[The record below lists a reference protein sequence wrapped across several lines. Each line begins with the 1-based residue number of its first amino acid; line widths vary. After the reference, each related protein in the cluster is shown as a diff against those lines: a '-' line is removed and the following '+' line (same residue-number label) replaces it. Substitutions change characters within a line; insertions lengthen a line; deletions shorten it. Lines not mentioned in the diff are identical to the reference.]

1 MAKVKIT
8 QLPGYIEIDKQ
19 NDLLP
24 IVDKLNTE
32 TKKITSDNLVLSYAA
47 TPEDIDRGISDE
59 VYITPKA
66 LFDSTAYVSMSFM
79 TVAYNGNKPLTT
91 IDEAYQDVPNE
102 MEGYTLVSWSAM
114 CVDPSSSGDIVFS
127 ITHDGIDM
135 FTSSITID
143 EWHTSSRTSTH
154 PAVVNPF
161 NQTLSA
167 GKVIHFAVTSKGTG
181 VTFAKV
187 TLGFRNKAISGGGA
201 GGGGDVYGPSSV
213 VDDDIAVFNGTSG
226 KVIKDSGV
234 KITDIA
240 LGDVQGPVHSYDR
253 DVPIFDGT
261 TGKVI
266 ADSGI
271 TIDEL
276 KDHNQLDNLQGGD
289 ATSVEFY
296 HLDYTN
302 YEKVINGDFGG
313 TGDYPNLIDILPD
326 EDEET
331 GKRYKTVQA
340 AVDYLSSLLPL
351 TVPWGIRIYGIVAED
366 LTVNTDLIQYVQ
378 IIGQN
383 PPGSFGLDFNYGC
396 GFAGTV
402 TITDS
407 PSSDGQIMFSNC
419 TIAALVLS
427 TPNGRYTRATLNNCS
442 VASFT
447 SDNSHCSLQ
456 ATGPLM
462 NCTDFSDG
470 TLNYSNGILTGTITG
485 GTITATNVF
494 WGSDQPTGG
503 TITVNNL
510 LGFAGFWF
518 MINTGTTWIID
529 GFKDNAAYNSIRIQT
544 GASLELY
551 NSDMDVEIANGG
563 TLTTVNG
570 TGLIEVANGGT
581 LTTVNCTGSVTVDPG
596 GTWNKTSSHNDH
608 FLTFQGGTTDEYY
621 HLTSEEHTTVQNT
634 SGVNTG
640 DQNDHNLLDNIQGG
654 DSTSNEYY
662 HLTSEEHDRINPAT
676 DTTLGVVKIG
686 NGLTIEGDGTLNAV
700 DPILNH
706 NLLEG
711 LQGGDSTSSEFY
723 HLTEV
728 EYNDLQQ
735 ILYLGE
741 WRT

>member
-213 VDDDIAVFNGTSG
+213 VDDDIAVFDGTSG

-289 ATSVEFY
+289 
-296 HLDYTN
+296 
-302 YEKVINGDFGG
+302 
-313 TGDYPNLIDILPD
+313 
-326 EDEET
+326 
-331 GKRYKTVQA
+331 
-340 AVDYLSSLLPL
+340 
-351 TVPWGIRIYGIVAED
+351 
-366 LTVNTDLIQYVQ
+366 
-378 IIGQN
+378 
-383 PPGSFGLDFNYGC
+383 
-396 GFAGTV
+396 
-402 TITDS
+402 
-407 PSSDGQIMFSNC
+407 
-419 TIAALVLS
+419 
-427 TPNGRYTRATLNNCS
+427 
-442 VASFT
+442 
-447 SDNSHCSLQ
+447 
-456 ATGPLM
+456 
-462 NCTDFSDG
+462 
-470 TLNYSNGILTGTITG
+470 
-485 GTITATNVF
+485 
-494 WGSDQPTGG
+494 
-503 TITVNNL
+503 
-510 LGFAGFWF
+510 
-518 MINTGTTWIID
+518 
-529 GFKDNAAYNSIRIQT
+529 
-544 GASLELY
+544 
-551 NSDMDVEIANGG
+551 
-563 TLTTVNG
+563 
-570 TGLIEVANGGT
+570 
-581 LTTVNCTGSVTVDPG
+581 
-596 GTWNKTSSHNDH
+596 
-608 FLTFQGGTTDEYY
+608 
-621 HLTSEEHTTVQNT
+621 
-634 SGVNTG
+634 
-640 DQNDHNLLDNIQGG
+640 
-654 DSTSNEYY
+654 STSNEYY
-662 HLTSEEHDRINPAT
+662 HLTSEEHDRVNPAT
-676 DTTLGVVKIG
+676 ETTLGVVKIG
-686 NGLTIEGDGTLNAV
+686 DGLTVEEDGTINAV
-700 DPILNH
+700 DPILDH
-706 NLLEG
+706 NLLEN
-711 LQGGDSTSSEFY
+711 LQGGDSTSNEYY
-723 HLTEV
+723 HLTQTEHTNATSIATEV
-728 EYNDLQQ
+728 TLGLSMIGTGLTITEEGVLSASLGFGLGLGDGNEIEVKLGDGLEFDGFNQVSLKVATDSILGGVKVGDGLTITPEGVLTVDEPATDHNYLNGLQGGDATSSEYFHLTESEHNKVIERTEIATENSLGVIQVGDGLVIDSTTGILSIDL
-735 ILYLGE
+735 LYLGE
-741 WRT
+741 WGT

>member
-201 GGGGDVYGPSSV
+201 GGGGDVYGPSSA
-213 VDDDIAVFNGTSG
+213 VDDDIAVFDGTSG

-289 ATSVEFY
+289 STSSEFY
-296 HLDYTN
+296 HLTEDQYNNLGSSDHNELTN
-302 YEKVINGDFGG
+302 LQGGNG
-313 TGDYPNLIDILPD
+313 PD
-326 EDEET
+326 E
-331 GKRYKTVQA
+331 
-340 AVDYLSSLLPL
+340 
-351 TVPWGIRIYGIVAED
+351 
-366 LTVNTDLIQYVQ
+366 
-378 IIGQN
+378 
-383 PPGSFGLDFNYGC
+383 F
-396 GFAGTV
+396 
-402 TITDS
+402 
-407 PSSDGQIMFSNC
+407 
-419 TIAALVLS
+419 
-427 TPNGRYTRATLNNCS
+427 
-442 VASFT
+442 
-447 SDNSHCSLQ
+447 
-456 ATGPLM
+456 
-462 NCTDFSDG
+462 
-470 TLNYSNGILTGTITG
+470 
-485 GTITATNVF
+485 
-494 WGSDQPTGG
+494 
-503 TITVNNL
+503 
-510 LGFAGFWF
+510 
-518 MINTGTTWIID
+518 
-529 GFKDNAAYNSIRIQT
+529 
-544 GASLELY
+544 
-551 NSDMDVEIANGG
+551 
-563 TLTTVNG
+563 
-570 TGLIEVANGGT
+570 
-581 LTTVNCTGSVTVDPG
+581 
-596 GTWNKTSSHNDH
+596 
-608 FLTFQGGTTDEYY
+608 Y
-621 HLTSEEHTTVQNT
+621 HLSKEQYDNLG
-634 SGVNTG
+634 SGV
-640 DQNDHNLLDNIQGG
+640 HNELEGLQGG

-700 DPILNH
+700 DPILEH

-728 EYNDLQQ
+728 EYDDLQQ
-735 ILYLGE
+735 FLYVGV
-741 WRT
+741 WK

>member
-127 ITHDGIDM
+127 VTQDGTDM
-135 FTSSITID
+135 FTSPITID

-167 GKVIHFAVTSKGTG
+167 GKVIHFSITSKGTG
-181 VTFAKV
+181 VTFCKV

-213 VDDDIAVFNGTSG
+213 VDDDIAVFDGTSG

-261 TGKVI
+261 TGKI
-266 ADSGI
+266 IDDSGI

-313 TGDYPNLIDILPD
+313 MPDYPNLIDILPD

-366 LTVNTDLIQYVQ
+366 LTVSTDLLQSVQ

-383 PPGSFGLDFNYGC
+383 PPASLSVLTNPGC

-407 PSSDGQIMFSNC
+407 PSSNGQIMIRDC
-419 TIAALVLS
+419 TIVNLVV
-427 TPNGRYTRATLNNCS
+427 TATNGRNASVNLNNCYVMNLS
-442 VASFT
+442 T
-447 SDNSHCSLQ
+447 DNSNCYVQ
-456 ATGPLM
+456 ANATLM
-462 NCTDFSDG
+462 IFNTFVDG
-470 TLNYSNGILTGTITG
+470 TLVINSCLVTGPILGGTISGGNNFIASEASDCTG
-485 GTITATNVF
+485 GTYTLSNM
-494 WGSDQPTGG
+494 S
-503 TITVNNL
+503 
-510 LGFAGFWF
+510 GFSGFWF
-518 MINTGTTWIID
+518 MIKSGTDWTITGL
-529 GFKDNAAYNSIRIQT
+529 KDTSSYNGIKIES
-544 GASLELY
+544 GASLTLHD
-551 NSDMDVEIANGG
+551 SDMV
-563 TLTTVNG
+563 VQ
-570 TGLIEVANGGT
+570 VYNGGT

-596 GTWNKTSSHNDH
+596 GTWNKTASHNDH
-608 FLTFQGGTTDEYY
+608 FLTFQGGTTD
-621 HLTSEEHTTVQNT
+621 
-634 SGVNTG
+634 
-640 DQNDHNLLDNIQGG
+640 
-654 DSTSNEYY
+654 EYY

-711 LQGGDSTSSEFY
+711 LQGGDSTSDEYY

-728 EYNDLQQ
+728 EYENVQNF
-735 ILYLGE
+735 IYRGE
-741 WRT
+741 WT